1 MATVYEIPLSAANQT
16 FSVTLGN
23 AGYRLTVTY
32 RDADEAGWL
41 LDIAD
46 AESGPVVSGV
56 PLVTGADL
64 LAPYSHLSIGGGGK
78 LYASTDGDEYAVPT
92 FTNLGTLAHLYWVP
106 NE

>member
-1 MATVYEIPLSAANQT
+1 MATVYEIPLSPANQT

-23 AGYRLTVTY
+23 VEYRLAVTY
-32 RDADEAGWL
+32 RDAAEAGWL

-46 AESGPVVSGV
+46 AENALIVAGI

-64 LAPYSHLSIGGGGK
+64 LSPYGHLSIGGGGK
-78 LYASTDGDEYAVPT
+78 LYVSTDGDEYAVPT
-92 FTNLGTLAHLYWVP
+92 FADLGTLSHLYWVP